1 MAFFVPLEVDLID
14 TDPIESQRGI
24 QFPANAAYFD
34 LLGNPK
40 DFKIGD
46 KKAADV
52 IAISTGSGSA
62 TITIRIRGEIVG
74 GKAFGTNA
82 DLSKDYEPVAGTNK
96 VWRNFTYKVIE
107 STGSGKQGQR
117 YEYVETVNNIFTQK
131 LFGNKTDFIT
141 FKFKVTAAKE
151 TNPNPPAPPV
161 PAPTAAPTPNPPP
174 TPTPAPTPPPPPTP
188 TPAPTGAPPKPLDDN
203 GVSRAQRIFEQQSQ
217 IADVSFYQELTKS
230 NASNPEH
237 EIVYVNEYVPNLSV
251 ADYDDLSVL
260 AISVKSS
267 GQIGSVGQ
275 IRAWIPSGISVQR
288 LVDGGNG
295 PSNLFSDLVYYLLT
309 DIKQGVG
316 NVVPLE
322 LVDVASLQMTG
333 RYLRANKIFYDG
345 VLEDTEALRSFVF
358 NTAPLQLC
366 NFTIK
371 NGRFGLMPALP
382 FDSSF
387 RISTGPIKVEQIF
400 TAGNIIEDSLQLQYI
415 DIAQRT
421 NFKALVSWRLTVEN
435 DLPTQ
440 TSALVEWADISEDST
455 SATQQVFDLSDFCTN
470 EEQALRTARFLLS
483 VRRRVTQT
491 VTFKTVPDAL
501 SIQPGSYIRVMTTAT
516 TFNTNTVGAITD
528 AGTLNAINPIDDGTY
543 DAMFFNPSTGEFIE
557 KSFFVSGN
565 VISDSSVHNTLFMI
579 QSQQNNS
586 SIFQVEQLT
595 LDEEGLVNVSAV
607 QVPVDSSGAS
617 IVAKDVLT
625 PGNFR
630 VTQ

>member
-1 MAFFVPLEVDLID
+1 MSFTPTEVDLSSVSPA
-14 TDPIESQRGI
+14 TTLNP
-24 QFPANAAYFD
+24 FPANAIYFD
-34 LLGNPK
+34 IFGDPTTKSVGARQEEDLICLAGN
-40 DFKIGD
+40 
-46 KKAADV
+46 
-52 IAISTGSGSA
+52 S
-62 TITIRIRGEIVG
+62 TITIRIRAEVIRGTIGVDVG
-74 GKAFGTNA
+74 QRYV
-82 DLSKDYEPVAGTNK
+82 DLTGSRLI
-96 VWRNFTYKVIE
+96 WRNFTYKVIR
-107 STGSGKQGQR
+107 SVGDGPVGTVFTFTK
-117 YEYVETVNNIFTQK
+117 TVNNPLGRGLST
-131 LFGNKTDFIT
+131 LSYR
-141 FKFKVTAAKE
+141 VTAAVG
-151 TNPNPPAPPV
+151 TATPTPSPGNPNPTPGPNPSPTPAPT
-161 PAPTAAPTPNPPP
+161 PAPTAAPTPIPGRPV
-174 TPTPAPTPPPPPTP
+174 
-188 TPAPTGAPPKPLDDN
+188 DDN

-230 NASNPEH
+230 NQSNPEH
-237 EIVYVNEYVPNLSV
+237 EIVYVNEYLENVSDAN
-251 ADYDDLSVL
+251 YDDLSVL

-288 LVDGGNG
+288 LVDGGSG

-322 LVDVASLQMTG
+322 LVDVASLQTTG

-345 VLEDTEALRSFVF
+345 VLEDTESLRSFIF

-382 FDSSF
+382 FNSSF
-387 RISTGPIKVEQIF
+387 QISTSPIAVEQIF

-421 NFKALVSWRLTVEN
+421 NFKALVSWRVTVEN

-440 TSALVEWADISEDST
+440 SSALVEWADIPESDA

-470 EEQALRTARFLLS
+470 REQALRTARFLLS

-516 TFNTNTVGAITD
+516 TFNTNSVGAITD
-528 AGTLNAINPIDDGTY
+528 AGSLTSINPIDDGSY
-543 DAMFFNPSTGEFIE
+543 DAMFFNPTTGEFIE
-557 KSFFVSGN
+557 RSFFVSGN
-565 VISDSSVHNTLFMI
+565 VISDPSLHNTLFMI
-579 QSQQNNS
+579 RSQQNNS

-595 LDEEGLVNVSAV
+595 LDEEGLINVSAV

-630 VTQ
+630 VTE